1 MSQIENIM
9 DLLTDKNI
17 FNSFKNDIFPLIKNK
32 IKNFHG
38 YGCIYIDFEN
48 LWYSILVIEES
59 FINPKEITKEIE
71 QNLINKLKEILNKL
85 INFLN
90 KTYFTEIRFIKAY
103 ADFANL
109 FLADKLKIINIL
121 RSMGIETI
129 TSYVRGSKDMS
140 DRALIIGV
148 IEDLLHENENLSKV
162 FILTGDIDF
171 YPLFEF
177 MSKNYTKDFFVVS
190 FENRLNSKYREIF
203 FLKDKIIDLDNI
215 LNDVLNGKK
224 SRELEEEKKKLAI
237 ENHVKR
243 NKLDKN
249 KPIDFKKTLEALHKH
264 YPYLRFQKKD
274 LEKFGFKDRV

>member
-1 MSQIENIM
+1 MNQLKNFM
-9 DLLTDKNI
+9 DLLTNEEI
-17 FNSFKNDIFPLIKNK
+17 FIFFKNDVLPIIKNK
-32 IKNFHG
+32 IVNFHG
-38 YGCIYIDFEN
+38 YGGIYIDFEN

-59 FINPKEITKEIE
+59 FINPKEINEQIE
-71 QNLINKLKEILNKL
+71 QNLINKLKEIINEL

-109 FLADKLKIINIL
+109 FLADKLKIINVL
-121 RSMGIETI
+121 RSMGIETV

-171 YPLFEF
+171 YPLYEF
-177 MSKNYTKDFFVVS
+177 ISKNYTKDFFIIS
-190 FENRLNSKYREIF
+190 FENRLNSKYKEIF

-215 LNDVLNGKK
+215 LNDVLNNKK
-224 SRELEEEKKKLAI
+224 SRELEEYKKKLAI
-237 ENHVKR
+237 KNHMER

-249 KPIDFKKTLEALHKH
+249 KPIDFKRTLEALHKH

-274 LEKFGFKDRV
+274 LEKFGFKDKL